1 MQELWHSIHDTVLSP
16 EWWINLGGFWM
27 IVFIIFAETGLFV
40 GFFLPG
46 DSLLFVAGILIH
58 NFADYLFGPGHSA
71 EGFHYHY
78 IIVMV
83 IISVAGVLGNFV
95 GYWFGRKSGPFLYS
109 RKDTFF
115 WKKKHLLT
123 AQEYYEKKGT
133 FTIVLA
139 RFVPIVRTFAPIVAG
154 IVKMDFK
161 KFIAYNILG
170 SFVWVFSM
178 MLGGRLLRQVVL
190 AKFGVDL
197 MDYLTLIAVFI
208 ILITTLPVLFKFLK
222 PSKKEA

>member
-1 MQELWHSIHDTVLSP
+1 MQEILHTLHETVLKP

-78 IIVMV
+78 ILIM
-83 IISVAGVLGNFV
+83 IAISLAGVAGNFV

-123 AQEYYEKKGT
+123 AQDYYEEKGT

-154 IVKMDFK
+154 IVKMDYK
-161 KFIAYNILG
+161 KFAAYNVLG

-190 AKFGVDL
+190 AKLGIDL
-197 MDYLTLIAVFI
+197 MDYIGYIALVI

-222 PSKKEA
+222 PRKKEA

>member
-16 EWWINLGGFWM
+16 EWWINLGGLWM

-46 DSLLFVAGILIH
+46 DSLLFVAGILVH

-78 IIVMV
+78 IIIMI
-83 IISVAGVLGNFV
+83 IISLAGVAGNFV

-123 AQEYYEKKGT
+123 AQEYYETKGT

-139 RFVPIVRTFAPIVAG
+139 RFVPIIRTFAPIVAG
-154 IVKMDFK
+154 IVKMDFR
-161 KFIAYNILG
+161 KFSIYNILG
-170 SFVWVFSM
+170 SFVWVFSF

-190 AKFGVDL
+190 AKFNVDL
-197 MDYLTLIAVFI
+197 MEYLTLIAIFI